1 MFILVLHAIIVI
13 IKFILYLFII
23 HEVLQLINILSTQL
37 QSKGITLGKS
47 GILISGIIST
57 LENNL
62 QINIFQ
68 NFGLK

>member
-1 MFILVLHAIIVI
+1 MFILGLHAIIVN

-23 HEVLQLINILSTQL
+23 PEVLQFINILSTQL